1 MKRITLVTGGSRS
14 GKSKIALHLA
24 APYGNKAFIAT
35 AEATDDEM
43 LARIERHRR
52 ERDSSYLT
60 VEEPVNLD
68 MALKSLP
75 EKTEVAVLDCITV
88 WLGNLFYREKI
99 IDGACPEING
109 FLDILDSPPCH
120 LILVTNEIG
129 MGLVTN
135 EIGMGVI
142 PADSATRHFR
152 DIAGSLNQQLAERAH
167 EVILSVSGIPLR
179 VK

>member
-1 MKRITLVTGGSRS
+1 MKRITLITGGSRS

-24 APYGNKAFIAT
+24 APYENKAFIAT
-35 AEATDDEM
+35 AEPIDAEM

-60 VEEPVNLD
+60 VEEPLNLD
-68 MALKSLP
+68 IALKSLP
-75 EKTEVAVLDCITV
+75 KESEVAVLDCLTV

-99 IDGACPEING
+99 IDGVCPEITA

-129 MGLVTN
+129 MG
-135 EIGMGVI
+135 VI
-142 PADSATRHFR
+142 PADSTTRHFR
-152 DIAGSLNQQLAERAH
+152 DLAGALNQQLAERAH
-167 EVILSVSGIPLR
+167 EVILSVSGISLR
-179 VK
+179 IK

>member
-14 GKSKIALHLA
+14 GKSKIALDLA
-24 APYGNKAFIAT
+24 APYVNKGFIAT

-43 LARIERHRR
+43 RARIERHRR

-60 VEEPVNLD
+60 VEEPVNLE

-75 EKTEVAVLDCITV
+75 QETEVAVVDCITV

-99 IDGACPEING
+99 TDGICPEIDA
-109 FLDILDSPPCH
+109 FLDSLEAPPCH
-120 LILVTNEIG
+120 LILVTNE
-129 MGLVTN
+129 V
-135 EIGMGVI
+135 GMGVI
-142 PADSATRHFR
+142 PADGATRLFR
-152 DIAGSLNQQLAERAH
+152 DTAGSINQILAELAH
-167 EVILSVSGIPLR
+167 EVILSVSGIPMR

>member
-24 APYGNKAFIAT
+24 APYENKAFIAT
-35 AEATDDEM
+35 AEPIDAEM

-68 MALKSLP
+68 IALKSLP
-75 EKTEVAVLDCITV
+75 KESEVAVLDCLTV

-99 IDGACPEING
+99 IDGVCPEITA

-129 MGLVTN
+129 MG
-135 EIGMGVI
+135 VI
-142 PADSATRHFR
+142 PADSTTRHFR
-152 DIAGSLNQQLAERAH
+152 DLAGALNQQLAERAH
-167 EVILSVSGIPLR
+167 EVILSVSGISLR